1 MPFDLPEHALSERFI
16 AASGPG
22 GQNVNKVASAV
33 QLRLDVFAIGLS
45 PEVYQRLKTLAGR
58 RLTSGGELVLTAQ
71 AHRTQDANRSAA
83 RQRMVELIEQAHDI
97 PAKRAKSRVNRIGKI
112 KRLEGKKTRATIKK
126 NRGPVRFD

>member
-1 MPFDLPEHALSERFI
+1 MAYELPEHALSERFI

-45 PEVYQRLKTLAGR
+45 PEVYQRLKMLAGR

-71 AHRTQDANRSAA
+71 AHRTQDANRTAA
-83 RQRMVELIEQAHDI
+83 RERMVKLIEKAHDI
-97 PAKRAKSRVNRIGKI
+97 PARRAKSRVNRIGKA
-112 KRLEGKKTRATIKK
+112 KRLEGKKSRATVKK